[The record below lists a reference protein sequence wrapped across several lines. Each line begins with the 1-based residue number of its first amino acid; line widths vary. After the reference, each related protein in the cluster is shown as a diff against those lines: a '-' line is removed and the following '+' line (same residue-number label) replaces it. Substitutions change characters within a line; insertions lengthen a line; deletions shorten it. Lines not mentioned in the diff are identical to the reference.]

1 MKSKNSKTAIIK
13 ALPFYFSL
21 LTFEFYFM
29 IVRVWHGKTSS
40 QNADAYLD
48 YVTQTGI
55 EDYRSTPGNINAQV
69 WQKEEGD
76 VTHIYTVSWWVNI
89 ESIKAFAGDDY
100 EQAKYYEEDEKY
112 LLEFEPT
119 VNHYECFGEIR

>member
-1 MKSKNSKTAIIK
+1 
-13 ALPFYFSL
+13 
-21 LTFEFYFM
+21 M
-29 IVRVWHGKTSS
+29 IVRVWHGKTLT

-55 EDYRSTPGNINAQV
+55 EDYRSTPGNLNAQV

-76 VTHIYTVSWWVNI
+76 ITHIYTVSWWVNI

-100 EQAKYYEEDEKY
+100 EQAKYYKEDEKY